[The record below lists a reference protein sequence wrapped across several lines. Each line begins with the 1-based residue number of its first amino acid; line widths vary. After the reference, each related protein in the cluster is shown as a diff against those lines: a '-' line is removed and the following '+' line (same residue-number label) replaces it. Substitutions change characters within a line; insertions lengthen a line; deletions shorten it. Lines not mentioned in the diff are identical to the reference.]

1 MADKNKY
8 SSHKKQDQNERDA
21 SIIEEQQI
29 KEAEKILASPHQIDG
44 TKSPQ
49 ENDVDQILNSQSM
62 SIIFQDLNENEI
74 K

>member
-1 MADKNKY
+1 MADKGKY

-21 SIIEEQQI
+21 SIVEEQQI
-29 KEAEKILASPHQIDG
+29 KEAEQILASPHKMDG
-44 TKSPQ
+44 TMSPQ